1 MQATQYDAIVVGGG
15 HNGLVCAAYLA
26 KAGQRVVVLERRS
39 LVGGACV
46 TEEPWPGYRVNTCS
60 YVVSLLPPDIV
71 LQLDLARFG
80 YEVLPL
86 DPLAFTPFPDG
97 RSIMWWYDP
106 KRTAAE
112 IAKLSTHDAFAYLDY
127 EHNLDELVKIVRPL
141 FSMVPPL
148 PQSLHPQDI
157 GEVLRMGRH
166 LYRHR
171 RGLARLVDLMTL
183 SVSDFLD
190 CWFEDDQV
198 KGAMSPGG
206 VIGAWGGPKTPGTA
220 YVLLHHRLGEAGNQR
235 GAWGFVRGGMG
246 RLSEAIAASA
256 RSSGAEVR
264 TDAAVARV
272 DVVGGRAVGVTLED
286 GTVLRAPVVAA
297 AIHPRTVFLDMV
309 DRSELPRDFVVEIE
323 RYRTRGSSAKVN
335 LALGELP
342 DFIARPGTDPQSHH
356 VEFEI
361 CPSIE
366 YLETAWDD
374 AKFGRWSREPM
385 ADCVIPSVKDPSMAP
400 AGRHVMT
407 CFVQYAPNELAGTDW
422 DQEREAFGDRVIE
435 TLATYA
441 PNLPGA
447 ILHRQVVTP
456 LDLERTFGLLG
467 GNIFHGEMALDQM
480 LSFRP
485 AADAGA
491 YRTPLA
497 GLYLCASGA
506 HPGGGVMGIPARN
519 AARVILGDRSGG
531 WRRWLARG

>member
-1 MQATQYDAIVVGGG
+1 MQATQYDAIIVGGG

-26 KAGQRVVVLERRS
+26 RAGQRVVVLERRG

-71 LQLDLARFG
+71 RQLELPRFG
-80 YEVLPL
+80 YEVIPL

-106 KRTAAE
+106 TRTAAE
-112 IAKLSTHDAFAYLDY
+112 IAKISTHDAVAYLDY
-127 EHNLDELVKIVRPL
+127 ERALDELVQIVRPL
-141 FSMVPPL
+141 FDMVPPL
-148 PQSLHPQDI
+148 PQSLRPEDV
-157 GEVLRMGRH
+157 GELLRMGRH

-171 RGLARLVDLMTL
+171 RGLSRLVDLMTL

-190 CWFEDDQV
+190 CWFEDEQV

-256 RSSGAEVR
+256 RSAGAEVR
-264 TDAAVARV
+264 TDAPVARI
-272 DVVGGRAVGVTLED
+272 DVIAGRAVGVTLDD
-286 GTVLRAPVVAA
+286 GTALRAPVVAA
-297 AIHPRTVFLDMV
+297 AVHPQTAFLQMV
-309 DRSELPRDFVVEIE
+309 ERQELPRDFVREIE
-323 RYRTRGSSAKVN
+323 TYRTRGSSAKVN

-342 DFIARPGTDPQSHH
+342 DFTARPGTAPQDHH
-356 VEFEI
+356 VEFEL
-361 CPSIE
+361 CPSID

-374 AKFGRWSREPM
+374 AKRGSWSRQPM
-385 ADCVIPSVKDPSMAP
+385 MDCVIPSIKDPSLAP
-400 AGRHVMT
+400 AGGHVMT
-407 CFVQYAPNELAGTDW
+407 CFVQYAPYHLVGSDW
-422 DQEREAFGDRVIE
+422 DREREGFGDRVVE
-435 TLATYA
+435 TLSAYA
-441 PNLPGA
+441 PNIAGA

-485 AADAGA
+485 AAAAAA
-491 YRTPLA
+491 YRTPLQ

-506 HPGGGVMGIPARN
+506 HPGGGVMGTPARN
-519 AARVILGDRSGG
+519 AARVILADQRGG
-531 WRRWLARG
+531 WRRWVGRR